1 MKLKTLSLRKPLS
14 SRQTRKVGH
23 SGRTTKGVGKRAGV
37 GGGVCVSVFKGKSR
51 KASLRSQCLK
61 NKLKG
66 RRKGEQ
72 HTGGRCG
79 GRAFQAEGTASGK
92 VLRWEPA
99 WCVQR
104 TARRSVW
111 PERSGQEGDQGRRR
125 QAITKL
131 SVGSGLNEMR
141 SLEGNLIGL
150 NGLCPAA
157 C

>member
-1 MKLKTLSLRKPLS
+1 M
-14 SRQTRKVGH
+14 SRGL
-23 SGRTTKGVGKRAGV
+23 
-37 GGGVCVSVFKGKSR
+37 GGGCVSVFKGKSR
-51 KASLRSQCLK
+51 KASLSSQCLK

-72 HTGGRCG
+72 HSGSGCW
-79 GRAFQAEGTASGK
+79 GRAFQAEGTASAK

-99 WCVQR
+99 WRVQR
-104 TARRSVW
+104 TLRRSVW
-111 PERSGQEGDQGRRR
+111 PEQSGQEGEQGRRR